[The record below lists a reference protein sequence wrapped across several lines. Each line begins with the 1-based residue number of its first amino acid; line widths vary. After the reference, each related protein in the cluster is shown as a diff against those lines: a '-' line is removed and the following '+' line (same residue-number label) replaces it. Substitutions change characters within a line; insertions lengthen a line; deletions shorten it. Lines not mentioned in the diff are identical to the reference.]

1 MTHEEKVKLLDHKK
15 RVLRRWAIVIGILAM
30 ASFAALGMTILDR
43 VLKGTADG
51 GLEINWPK
59 VDKKLGWLGAEIQD
73 VTDTIREQFSLT
85 STDGVIISSVT
96 PDSPADDAGLQ
107 NGDVILAINETAV
120 VNTLQIQQEIAGYA
134 PGETVRLYV
143 DKANGGRRALYVEF
157 GVDPSDVTPS
167 QGANIVRTADVP
179 AAPVISSTSWG
190 ISVSP
195 LTGELREQFNIPDSV
210 HGIVVVTVARNSAA
224 DSQGIEVGDVIVSV
238 NKAPTPNLQSFYQAL
253 QKNEAVLLD
262 VYSSDSGKR
271 LFASLPDEGSFPP
284 QVVLMSFVAET
295 PTKNRIAIASD
306 RDTLDGTVYARFA
319 TSPHFII
326 YDMNKNEATAIANPY
341 AAQVRGMGIIVAQM
355 VARQNIDAVVVS
367 GIGPQSFDVFYNAK
381 VKVYGPVTGIVKT
394 AIVNY
399 QLGKL
404 PEMSEAN
411 LGGYGFSSVAT
422 LPTGG
427 SPWTEDSDDEEE
439 ESGYKGLPPTIPPK
453 GSAANTT
460 LTAVGDPRANRT
472 DMCICPNC
480 GAMVT
485 HPASTSCSDMTCPI
499 CGSRLMNPTPG
510 SDTRGGSALEA
521 ELPATDIALQV
532 RPVTQVAGT
541 ATTPGGAPPSRI
553 TALQQ
558 TTSNL
563 WALSGKPESIPPTQL
578 TAGAGGQAPTSG
590 GGAQVTTCVCP
601 LDGTTVTHPVGVPCA
616 ALQCPTC
623 GGRMVS
629 SASAAVGGTPAQ
641 ATGGIQ
647 TGGKPDDVPPIQ
659 QTFFLVAGPN
669 GTVTLVPTSG
679 KPETIPPTGQAVT
692 PVAGMPVAG
701 MSVAGMPVAGM
712 PVAGMPVAGMQ
723 TGGKPDDVPPIQQTF
738 FLVAGPNGT
747 VTLVPTSSKPET
759 IPPTGQA
766 VTPVAGMPVAG
777 MPVAGMPVAGM
788 PVAGMQT
795 GGKPDD
801 VPPIQQ
807 TFFLVAGPNGT
818 VTLVPTSS
826 KPDTVPLLGQ
836 STQGAA
842 AQGKTVSV
850 AGIPVAGMPV
860 AGGPPAD
867 MGSSSGGAAVDGP
880 AQGGGQ
886 AGSGAAQSG
895 RSTLC
900 ICPMCKT
907 TVTHPIGVPC
917 AALNCPVC
925 GSRLVNAEPG
935 GTTGGAAM
943 TTAAGVLTAQST
955 VVQVSTASKKVVV
968 PAMGRSL
975 KADVA
980 PLLDDARYFIMVGL
994 GKTEYVRNPYYGT
1007 KGSTG
1012 TQVAQFIVGEGGAA
1026 VICDNLSMTA
1036 LKTLKDLKVKVYTGF
1051 GGTVQQALDIYATGN
1066 LKDASATGVVDD
1078 EEEHGGGGPPASK
1091 SKARDKDK
1099 DGAELF

>member
-1 MTHEEKVKLLDHKK
+1 MKLLDHKK

-210 HGIVVVTVARNSAA
+210 QGIVVVTVARNSAA

-480 GAMVT
+480 GAVVT

-578 TAGAGGQAPTSG
+578 TAGAGGQPPTSG

-641 ATGGIQ
+641 ATGGI
-647 TGGKPDDVPPIQ
+647 
-659 QTFFLVAGPN
+659 
-669 GTVTLVPTSG
+669 
-679 KPETIPPTGQAVT
+679 
-692 PVAGMPVAG
+692 
-701 MSVAGMPVAGM
+701 
-712 PVAGMPVAGMQ
+712 
-723 TGGKPDDVPPIQQTF
+723 
-738 FLVAGPNGT
+738 
-747 VTLVPTSSKPET
+747 
-759 IPPTGQA
+759 
-766 VTPVAGMPVAG
+766 
-777 MPVAGMPVAGM
+777 
-788 PVAGMQT
+788 QT